1 MIIFR
6 RKFRPGWLVTI
17 ITIAGC
23 ALFFS
28 LGLWQLERAAYKDLI
43 EQKFETRLEGNYER
57 VNISRALAD
66 IEFRKLELY
75 GNYDQRRTILV
86 DNKVHRGR
94 AGYHV
99 LSPFEL
105 SGSEDIVLVN
115 RGWIAVGDSRERL
128 PAIES
133 PAMSG
138 IARGVA
144 SIPGEDPFRMGQVSL
159 QDSWPQR
166 VPFIDIE
173 SMQEKFDGRLLPLIL
188 WLGPEQPGHY
198 AREWNPVWLKPEKSR
213 AYAWQW
219 FAFGAISL
227 TLFLVLN
234 LRNENEKQ

>member
-6 RKFRPGWLVTI
+6 RKFRPGWLVTL

-23 ALFFS
+23 TLFFS
-28 LGLWQLERAAYKDLI
+28 LGLWQLERAAYKDSI
-43 EQKFETRLEGNYER
+43 EQKFETRLEGDYVR
-57 VNISRALAD
+57 MNIRRALAD
-66 IEFRKLELY
+66 IEFRKLELH
-75 GNYDQRRTILV
+75 GNYDQRRTMLV
-86 DNKVHRGR
+86 DNQLYHGR

-105 SGSEDIVLVN
+105 SDSEDIVLVN
-115 RGWIAVGDSRERL
+115 RGWIAVGNSRERL
-128 PAIES
+128 PAIEP

-138 IARGVA
+138 IARGIA

-159 QDSWPQR
+159 RDSWPQL
-166 VPFIDIE
+166 VPFIDFE

-198 AREWNPVWLKPEKSR
+198 VREWDPVWLKPEKSR

-219 FAFGAISL
+219 FAFGAVSL
-227 TLFLVLN
+227 ILFLVLN
-234 LRNENEKQ
+234 LRNENEKK

>member
-6 RKFRPGWLVTI
+6 RKFRPGWLVTL

-23 ALFFS
+23 TLFFS
-28 LGLWQLERAAYKDLI
+28 LGLWQMERAAYKDSI
-43 EQKFETRLEGNYER
+43 EQKFETRLEGDYVR
-57 VNISRALAD
+57 MNIRRALAD
-66 IEFRKLELY
+66 IEFRKLELH
-75 GNYDQRRTILV
+75 GNYDQRRTMLV
-86 DNKVHRGR
+86 DNQLYHGR

-105 SGSEDIVLVN
+105 SDSEDIVLVN
-115 RGWIAVGDSRERL
+115 RGWIAVGNSRERL
-128 PAIES
+128 PAIE
-133 PAMSG
+133 PPVTSG
-138 IARGVA
+138 IARGIA

-159 QDSWPQR
+159 QDSWPQL

-227 TLFLVLN
+227 ILFLVLN
-234 LRNENEKQ
+234 LRNENEKK